1 MSTRTP
7 SPTKRVIQLLVFLVF
22 GGFGVVMLYVG
33 VTQFFVQREL
43 TANPSRVAATIVH
56 SKVKSSKSM
65 DTDNRPLR
73 DNSTTS
79 YDPEVRFSYT
89 IDGKAYESD
98 LLRPTI
104 IVRTYASGDSAA
116 REIEP
121 FPVGAVVQAYYSP
134 KRPHQAYLVLE
145 KSAGP
150 VVFIIVG
157 IVVPIVAWFA
167 RKLI

>member
-1 MSTRTP
+1 
-7 SPTKRVIQLLVFLVF
+7 VIQLIVFLVF

-33 VTQFFVQREL
+33 VTQFFLQREL
-43 TANPSRVAATIVH
+43 TADPRRVTATIVH
-56 SKVKSSKSM
+56 SAVKQSKSA

-79 YDPEVRFSYT
+79 HDPEVRFTYT
-89 IDGKAYESD
+89 IDGKTYESD

-104 IVRTYASGDSAA
+104 IVRTYASRSSA
-116 REIEP
+116 EKELEP
-121 FPVGAVVQAYYSP
+121 FPLGATVEAYYGVRHP
-134 KRPHQAYLVLE
+134 AKAFLVLE
-145 KSAGP
+145 KSVGP
-150 VVFIIVG
+150 VVFIVVG